1 MPLKNLHTNWNN
13 GSYEADRNKH
23 IKEKENS
30 LLYNSRN
37 SKTPEKLQNL
47 NAHNDGANSIAFG
60 YGYDLFK
67 NVEKLGIDLQAYA
80 SSQALKN
87 VKNLIYAYNKT
98 HIKKD
103 KESIENLVDKINE
116 QISLKTEANA
126 TTLLNV
132 KIQTYETALSKS
144 LGKDNLLDSKERAA
158 VISVIYNLTNATQEG
173 IGKAIPSLIT
183 AIRNDNRAEA
193 WYEIRYNT
201 NGGDSRKKAGGGIA
215 NRRSSESNL
224 FGLYDALDQNVTT
237 KKAVEEAVEI
247 LKMYIRHE
255 DKIKT
260 EEKEFGNYIAYQGA
274 NSIAK
279 QLQPALSTLEKF
291 INKQE
296 PDKKV
301 KLTLGNI
308 DNYIDKIEKCIDK
321 ENVKTD
327 KTPKVAETSRESTLE
342 ELART
347 WLQRYGDNDIDVKYA
362 KVVRAE
368 IKEFEEN
375 RPKNDNDDSVHRVG

>member
-1 MPLKNLHTNWNN
+1 
-13 GSYEADRNKH
+13 
-23 IKEKENS
+23 
-30 LLYNSRN
+30 
-37 SKTPEKLQNL
+37 
-47 NAHNDGANSIAFG
+47 
-60 YGYDLFK
+60 
-67 NVEKLGIDLQAYA
+67 
-80 SSQALKN
+80 LKN

-201 NGGDSRKKAGGGIA
+201 NGGDSKKKAGGGIA

-224 FGLYDALDQNVTT
+224 FGLYDTLPPTADEA
-237 KKAVEEAVEI
+237 KKVIE
-247 LKMYIRHE
+247 MYLLHE
-255 DKIKT
+255 KKIT
-260 EEKEFGNYIAYQGA
+260 SEEKEFKAYEA
-274 NSIAK
+274 YKDEYNNSIEK
-279 QLQPALSTLEKF
+279 QLQPALAVLKKHEQTHGNTF
-291 INKQE
+291 QI
-296 PDKKV
+296 DKKAISLDGII
-301 KLTLGNI
+301 KLLD
-308 DNYIDKIEKCIDK
+308 DNSQKEK
-321 ENVKTD
+321 NKTD
-327 KTPKVAETSRESTLE
+327 KTHKVAEISKESTLE

-347 WLQRYGDNDIDVKYA
+347 GLQRYGDNDIDVKYA